1 MIISILNCDKE
12 YGIGKKN
19 GLLFNLKE
27 DMRYFRNTTLN
38 HVVAMGENTLLSFPN
53 QKPLKN
59 RTNIVLSQDVT
70 HNYDGVI
77 NVHTFDDFLKKV
89 NEFAKNEDVFIIG
102 GASMYR
108 QCLEYVDY
116 VYLTKVDAVGGAEVF
131 FVNID
136 ANENFEIVSESEPVQ
151 DGDYQIKFVIYRN
164 KNKKMIDQNSL
175 VEFFFFW
182 EYNNLTAEFGL

>member
-38 HVVAMGENTLLSFPN
+38 HVVAMGENTLLSFPG

-59 RTNIVLSQDVT
+59 RTNIVLSADPT
-70 HNYDGVI
+70 HNYEGVI
-77 NVHTFDDFLKKV
+77 NVHTFEDFLQEMKRHSQ
-89 NEFAKNEDVFIIG
+89 NEDVYVIG

-108 QCLEYVDY
+108 QTLEYVDF
-116 VYLTKVDAVGGAEVF
+116 VYLTKVDAIGGAEVF

-136 ANENFEIVSESEPVQ
+136 ENPNFEIVSESEPVQ
-151 DGDYQIKFVIYRN
+151 DGEYQIKFVIYRN
-164 KNKKMIDQNSL
+164 KNKKSI
-175 VEFFFFW
+175 
-182 EYNNLTAEFGL
+182 

>member
-19 GLLFNLKE
+19 GLLFSLKE
-27 DMRYFRNTTLN
+27 DMAFFRRTTLN

-59 RTNIVLSQDVT
+59 RTNIVLSADKS
-70 HNYDGVI
+70 HNYEGVV
-77 NVHTFDDFLKKV
+77 NVHSFEEFLKIV
-89 NEFAKNEDVFIIG
+89 AKCAQNEDVYIIG

-108 QCLEYVDY
+108 QTLDYVDF

-131 FVNID
+131 FPNLDENPDFECID
-136 ANENFEIVSESEPVQ
+136 EGTPTM
-151 DGDYQIKFVIYRN
+151 DGDIEIRFTTYRN
-164 KNKKMIDQNSL
+164 KNKKTI
-175 VEFFFFW
+175 
-182 EYNNLTAEFGL
+182 